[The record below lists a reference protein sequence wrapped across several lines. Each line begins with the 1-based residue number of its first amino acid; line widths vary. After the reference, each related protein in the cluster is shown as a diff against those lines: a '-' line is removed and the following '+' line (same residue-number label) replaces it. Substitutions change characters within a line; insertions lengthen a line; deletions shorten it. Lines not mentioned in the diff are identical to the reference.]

1 MTRAVRPLCSIPV
14 PPEIIRFRLVHTLSC
29 RGSTAASRVAGFER
43 RRAATLD
50 PAVEPRGDR
59 GGGYTIIAV
68 ISSSEMSAFLTSA
81 IFSPRAMATIRSAIG
96 WMWCRLWLMKIE
108 VMPCSFRLAT

>member
-1 MTRAVRPLCSIPV
+1 MT
-14 PPEIIRFRLVHTLSC
+14 EE
-29 RGSTAASRVAGFER
+29 AS
-43 RRAATLD
+43 
-50 PAVEPRGDR
+50 
-59 GGGYTIIAV
+59 YTIMAV
-68 ISSSEMSAFLTSA
+68 ISSIEMSAFLTSA